1 MTNKTKLVLAINFL
15 LLLPITMTGKKKTFE
30 LPIKIPISLSGNFAE
45 IRKNHFHS
53 GIDIRTQGRGG
64 FPIYS
69 IDSGYISRIKI
80 QSGGYGNA
88 IYINHNNGLTSVYAH
103 LDRLSDALKK
113 TTEKKQ
119 YEKESFEIDLLFTR
133 NEIKVKRDELI
144 GYSGNSGS
152 SGGPHLHFEIR
163 DSKTQNPL
171 DPIMFFPIIKDNIAP
186 SFNNLYIYNTK
197 NQLFNKTGVYKLH
210 KKGNK
215 YYSNQNLIKVPKNF
229 TFGIEMYDHTNESRS
244 RNGIKET
251 KVYFDNILFFT
262 LKIDSFSFA
271 KTRYANC
278 VIDYFQKKK
287 YKRNVYRTHILPN
300 NLLNIYKSENNGIIT
315 LTDYNN
321 HNIKF
326 VSTDSHGN
334 TSTLETTIKRSDSF
348 PSTKNNQILSWNQ
361 DYTLNT
367 NEYNLDIKKNS
378 LYSNTK
384 YDISISYDKKTE
396 FPTIHFAT
404 FQSIFHKPFNISY
417 DISNKTTIDFSK
429 VIWCSINNKG
439 QITETLKTKIKEN
452 KIIGESRETG
462 YFTIKIDTIAP
473 QIKILNIENK
483 KYLSRR
489 RICAIIKDDI
499 SGIKSYNGYINNQWV
514 LFKYDA
520 KKNLLTY
527 NFDEK
532 IIKDNSEK
540 TVSIYVS
547 DYCGN
552 IDIKTTK
559 FIY

>member
-1 MTNKTKLVLAINFL
+1 MTNKTKLALALNFL
-15 LLLPITMTGKKKTFE
+15 LLLPITITGKKKSFE

-53 GIDIRTQGRGG
+53 GIDIRTQGKRG

-88 IYINHNNGLTSVYAH
+88 IYINHYNGLTSVYAH
-103 LDRLSDALKK
+103 LDRLSDTLKRIA
-113 TTEKKQ
+113 EKKQ
-119 YEKESFEIDLLFTR
+119 YEKESFEIDLSFYE
-133 NEIKVKRDELI
+133 NEITIKRDELI
-144 GYSGNSGS
+144 GFSGNSGS
-152 SGGPHLHFEIR
+152 SGGPHLHFEMR

-171 DPIMFFPIIKDNIAP
+171 DPILFFPIIKDNIAP

-197 NQLFNKTGVYKLH
+197 NQLFNRSGVYKLH
-210 KKGNK
+210 KKGSK
-215 YYSNQNLIKVPKNF
+215 YYSNQNLIKVPKDF
-229 TFGIEMYDHTNESRS
+229 ALGVEMYDHTNESRS

-251 KVYFDNILFFT
+251 KVYFDNNLFFT
-262 LKIDSFSFA
+262 LKIDSFSFS

-278 VIDYFQKKK
+278 VIDYFQKEK

-300 NLLNIYKSENNGIIT
+300 NLLNIYKTENNGIIT
-315 LTDYNN
+315 LNDYNS

-326 VSTDSHGN
+326 VTTDSHGN

-348 PSTKNNQILSWNQ
+348 TSTKSNQILSWNQ
-361 DYTLNT
+361 DYSLDA
-367 NEYNLDIKKNS
+367 NEYNISINKKS
-378 LYSNTK
+378 LYNNTK
-384 YDISISYDKKTE
+384 FDMSIFYDKKTE
-396 FPTIHFAT
+396 FPILHFAT
-404 FQSIFHKPFNISY
+404 YQSIFHKPFNILY
-417 DISNKTTIDFSK
+417 DISDSTKIDFSK
-429 VIWCSINNKG
+429 VIWCSVNKNG
-439 QITETLKTKIKEN
+439 KLNETIKTRIVKN

-462 YFTIKIDTIAP
+462 YFTMKIDTTAP
-473 QIKILNIENK
+473 IIKVLNIDNK
-483 KYLSRR
+483 KYLSKK
-489 RICAIIKDDI
+489 RICAVVKDNI
-499 SGIKSYNGYINNQWV
+499 SGVKSYNGYINNQWV

-527 NFDEK
+527 NFDDK
-532 IIKDNSEK
+532 ITEDNSEK

-552 IDIKTTK
+552 INVKTTK